1 MVLFTLNWNLE
12 VINYFIGAFL
22 ILISVFI
29 IFREYQK
36 VKHRFHFILMFIWA
50 LVFSYI
56 VLGGVALLIQSIE
69 LFKWEILIFIPA
81 TILMIYV
88 LDIVNRGSVDPIK
101 TLLFG
106 FLAAGVILSSLN
118 PDAIKPISLASDD
131 PSFQTYGAYHI
142 WISIFSFQIALY
154 YFVFCLM
161 IFLKSPKHLKKKAAM
176 TLLGGS
182 FFGVFSLIFYI
193 TRLTKII
200 PGIMMLSIGTGV
212 FISSLSFALEPQ
224 LLKVLI
230 FSAGKAK
237 LKIVS
242 NILPICAHCKKI
254 KDEEENWQ
262 PIEKYFSDH
271 SKLLFSHGLCPECV
285 KEYYSDDID
294 NK

>member
-1 MVLFTLNWNLE
+1 MVLMLNWSLE

-22 ILISVFI
+22 TLVSVFI

-36 VKHRFHFILMFIWA
+36 VKHRFHFILMIIWI
-50 LVFSYI
+50 LVCLYI
-56 VLGGVALLIQSIE
+56 TFGGVALLVQSIE

-81 TILMIYV
+81 TFLMIYV
-88 LDIVNRGSVDPIK
+88 LDIVNRSSIDPIK

-106 FLAAGVILSSLN
+106 FLTAGVIFSSLN
-118 PDAIKPISLASDD
+118 PDAIKPISLASGD
-131 PSFQTYGAYHI
+131 PSFRTNGDYHI

-154 YFVFCLM
+154 YFIFCLM
-161 IFLKSPKHLKKKAAM
+161 IFLKSPKLLKKRAAM
-176 TLLGGS
+176 TLLGGL
-182 FFGVFSLIFYI
+182 FFGVFSIIFFI
-193 TRLTKII
+193 TRLTKIV

-237 LKIVS
+237 IKMIG

-254 KDEEENWQ
+254 RDEEGNWNQ
-262 PIEKYFSDH
+262 IEQYFSDN
-271 SKLLFSHGLCPECV
+271 SELLFSHGLCPECM
-285 KEYYSDDID
+285 KEHYSDYLDD
-294 NK
+294 Q

>member
-1 MVLFTLNWNLE
+1 MILLTLNWSFE

-22 ILISVFI
+22 TLISVFL

-36 VKHRFHFILMFIWA
+36 VKHRFHFILMIIWV
-50 LVFSYI
+50 LVFLYI
-56 VLGGVALLIQSIE
+56 ALGGIAILIQSEE

-81 TILMIYV
+81 TLLMIYV
-88 LDIVNRGSVDPIK
+88 LDIVNRGSLDPIK
-101 TLLFG
+101 TLFFG
-106 FLAAGVILSSLN
+106 LLTAGVIISSLI
-118 PDAIKPISLASDD
+118 PDATKAISLISGD
-131 PSFQTYGAYHI
+131 PSFRTNGAFHI

-161 IFLKSPKHLKKKAAM
+161 IFLKSPKALKKKASI

-182 FFGVFSLIFYI
+182 FFGVFSLIFFI

-237 LKIVS
+237 AKMVG
-242 NILPICAHCKKI
+242 NILPICAHCKNI
-254 KDEEENWQ
+254 KDDEGNWQ
-262 PIEKYFSDH
+262 SIEKYFSEH
-271 SKLLFSHGLCPECV
+271 SKLLFSHGLCPVCQ
-285 KEYYSDDID
+285 KEYYSNDIE
-294 NK
+294 K